1 MKKALSVVLS
11 VALMATSIVVMPKET
26 KAASTGKV
34 TLTVEKL
41 SIGQGLY
48 TEPVQVTINN
58 GDTVKTVIDR
68 YMNDNTLNYYY
79 STTSG
84 WYLTSILGADNSRV
98 ANIPNEIV
106 NMQDVYTYSYI
117 GQDDGLLHEGKGIS
131 APNTNKNLGNS
142 DTALGEGDYWK
153 MSGWVF
159 TVNNSAVYSGKTFNR
174 EDGKDSTNPTVRNIY
189 QSGDKVTVKN
199 GDVIRVMFTLFGYG
213 ADVGIDTYQAT
224 GVSKINLADKTELL
238 RAVGDVNSNKGY
250 WTVYPNVNAAYSQA
264 ATVASQYNPSQA
276 TVNSAATALKN
287 AIKSP
292 QNPPVGTVKI
302 KTAKNAKGKKIKLTL
317 TKTAGV
323 TGFRIKY
330 GNNKKLKNK
339 KKKKQQAVTVKTT
352 KTTYTTKKITNIK
365 KKKAY
370 VKIRAYRIVNGK
382 YVYGKW
388 SAVKTVKVK
397 K

>member
-1 MKKALSVVLS
+1 
-11 VALMATSIVVMPKET
+11 MATSIVVMPKET

-48 TEPVQVTINN
+48 AEPVQVTINN

-98 ANIPNEIV
+98 ANIPNEIA

-213 ADVGIDTYQAT
+213 ADVGIDTYQQQ
-224 GVSKINLADKTELL
+224 VF
-238 RAVGDVNSNKGY
+238 
-250 WTVYPNVNAAYSQA
+250 Q
-264 ATVASQYNPSQA
+264 
-276 TVNSAATALKN
+276 
-287 AIKSP
+287 KSIWQTR
-292 QNPPVGTVKI
+292 QNY
-302 KTAKNAKGKKIKLTL
+302 LE
-317 TKTAGV
+317 
-323 TGFRIKY
+323 
-330 GNNKKLKNK
+330 
-339 KKKKQQAVTVKTT
+339 Q
-352 KTTYTTKKITNIK
+352 
-365 KKKAY
+365 
-370 VKIRAYRIVNGK
+370 
-382 YVYGKW
+382 
-388 SAVKTVKVK
+388 
-397 K
+397 

>member
-98 ANIPNEIV
+98 ANIPNEIA

-142 DTALGEGDYWK
+142 DTALGEGDYWR

-159 TVNNSAVYSGKTFNR
+159 TVNNSAVYSGKT
-174 EDGKDSTNPTVRNIY
+174 S
-189 QSGDKVTVKN
+189 S
-199 GDVIRVMFTLFGYG
+199 
-213 ADVGIDTYQAT
+213 
-224 GVSKINLADKTELL
+224 
-238 RAVGDVNSNKGY
+238 
-250 WTVYPNVNAAYSQA
+250 
-264 ATVASQYNPSQA
+264 
-276 TVNSAATALKN
+276 
-287 AIKSP
+287 
-292 QNPPVGTVKI
+292 
-302 KTAKNAKGKKIKLTL
+302 
-317 TKTAGV
+317 
-323 TGFRIKY
+323 
-330 GNNKKLKNK
+330 
-339 KKKKQQAVTVKTT
+339 
-352 KTTYTTKKITNIK
+352 
-365 KKKAY
+365 
-370 VKIRAYRIVNGK
+370 
-382 YVYGKW
+382 
-388 SAVKTVKVK
+388 
-397 K
+397 

>member
-26 KAASTGKV
+26 NAASTGKV

-98 ANIPNEIV
+98 TNIPNEIA

-142 DTALGEGDYWK
+142 DTALGEGDYWR

-224 GVSKINLADKTELL
+224 
-238 RAVGDVNSNKGY
+238 
-250 WTVYPNVNAAYSQA
+250 
-264 ATVASQYNPSQA
+264 
-276 TVNSAATALKN
+276 VNSAATALKN

-339 KKKKQQAVTVKTT
+339 KKKKQHAVTVKTT

>member
-1 MKKALSVVLS
+1 M
-11 VALMATSIVVMPKET
+11 
-26 KAASTGKV
+26 
-34 TLTVEKL
+34 
-41 SIGQGLY
+41 
-48 TEPVQVTINN
+48 
-58 GDTVKTVIDR
+58 
-68 YMNDNTLNYYY
+68 
-79 STTSG
+79 
-84 WYLTSILGADNSRV
+84 
-98 ANIPNEIV
+98 
-106 NMQDVYTYSYI
+106 
-117 GQDDGLLHEGKGIS
+117 
-131 APNTNKNLGNS
+131 
-142 DTALGEGDYWK
+142 
-153 MSGWVF
+153 
-159 TVNNSAVYSGKTFNR
+159 
-174 EDGKDSTNPTVRNIY
+174 
-189 QSGDKVTVKN
+189 
-199 GDVIRVMFTLFGYG
+199 
-213 ADVGIDTYQAT
+213 
-224 GVSKINLADKTELL
+224 ADKTELL
-238 RAVGDVNSNKGY
+238 RVAGDVNSNKGY

-264 ATVASQYNPSQA
+264 ATVASQYNPSQT

-302 KTAKNAKGKKIKLTL
+302 KKAKNAKGKKIKLTL

>member
-26 KAASTGKV
+26 NAASTGKV

-98 ANIPNEIV
+98 TNIPNEIA

-142 DTALGEGDYWK
+142 DTALGEGDYWR

-159 TVNNSAVYSGKTFNR
+159 TVNNSAVYSGKTF
-174 EDGKDSTNPTVRNIY
+174 
-189 QSGDKVTVKN
+189 
-199 GDVIRVMFTLFGYG
+199 
-213 ADVGIDTYQAT
+213 
-224 GVSKINLADKTELL
+224 
-238 RAVGDVNSNKGY
+238 
-250 WTVYPNVNAAYSQA
+250 
-264 ATVASQYNPSQA
+264 
-276 TVNSAATALKN
+276 
-287 AIKSP
+287 
-292 QNPPVGTVKI
+292 
-302 KTAKNAKGKKIKLTL
+302 
-317 TKTAGV
+317 
-323 TGFRIKY
+323 
-330 GNNKKLKNK
+330 
-339 KKKKQQAVTVKTT
+339 
-352 KTTYTTKKITNIK
+352 
-365 KKKAY
+365 
-370 VKIRAYRIVNGK
+370 
-382 YVYGKW
+382 
-388 SAVKTVKVK
+388 
-397 K
+397 